1 LQLGCR
7 PRTKSPREL
16 PLARRTNRKAQD
28 LNATDDGLLLRPVGY
43 WSKDKL
49 RYLAA
54 YMDIFTT
61 SMHDKWFTVYVDLF
75 AGPGKSKIRDS
86 NEIIKG
92 SPLVALDL
100 PYAFGKH
107 IFLEAEAEALIAL
120 ERRTAQYKERL
131 EIYTKG
137 IDCNSSPTEVT
148 KLIPSNSLTLAF
160 IDPEGCDIHF
170 STIKALANSGRVD
183 LFMTFPMGM
192 DLKRNVDVAANS
204 LSSSRTKYDHFFG
217 STDWRQTY
225 LAALSSRG
233 WNFAIRRTME
243 FYKSQLTKLG
253 YVQVDASDEI
263 VIKDTRNNVPLY
275 YLLFA
280 SKHARGKDFWKKIS
294 SRTPSGQASFNFDG

>member
-1 LQLGCR
+1 MQGR
-7 PRTKSPREL
+7 RRQRTKNHREL
-16 PLARRTNRKAQD
+16 PLAKRTKGQD
-28 LNATDDGLLLRPVGY
+28 LNATDDGLLLRSVGY

-49 RYLAA
+49 RYLAG

-107 IFLEAEAEALIAL
+107 IFLESEADALSAL
-120 ERRTAQYKERL
+120 ERRVLPYKERL
-131 EIYTKG
+131 QIYTKG
-137 IDCNSSPTEVT
+137 IDCNSSPGEITA
-148 KLIPSNSLTLAF
+148 LIPSNSLTLAF
-160 IDPEGCDIHF
+160 IDPEECDVHF
-170 STIKALANSGRVD
+170 STINALANSGRVD

-204 LSSSRTKYDHFFG
+204 PSSSWTKYDYFFG
-217 STDWRQTY
+217 STEWRGTY

-253 YVQVDASDEI
+253 YVQVDASDEV
-263 VIKDTRNNVPLY
+263 VIKETRTNVPLY

-280 SKHARGKDFWKKIS
+280 SKHPRGKDFWKKIS
-294 SRTPSGQASFNFDG
+294 SRTPSGQVSFTFDR